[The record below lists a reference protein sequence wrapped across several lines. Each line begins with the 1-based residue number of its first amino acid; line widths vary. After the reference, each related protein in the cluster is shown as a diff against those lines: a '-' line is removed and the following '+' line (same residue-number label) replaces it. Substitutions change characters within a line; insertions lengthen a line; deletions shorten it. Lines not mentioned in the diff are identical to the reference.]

1 MATWSSWNGTRGA
14 GKGVLNSCAIP
25 IVSAPAPA
33 RAGLD
38 NPAPA
43 RHQCGRRPDEGKSSR
58 VHERGQDGK
67 TGCHCVGNLRNCTC
81 EMKTTEAERKYAAKQ
96 GIAEE
101 ESLKKGMEA
110 KSKEFVEKGAEVYAK
125 A

>member
-1 MATWSSWNGTRGA
+1 MTIVVVLA
-14 GKGVLNSCAIP
+14 G
-25 IVSAPAPA
+25 SA
-33 RAGLD
+33 
-38 NPAPA
+38 NPASC
-43 RHQCGRRPDEGKSSR
+43 RHQRGRRPDEGKSSR

-81 EMKTTEAERKYAAKQ
+81 EMKTTEAERKYAAGQ

-101 ESLKKGMEA
+101 EAPGMKA
-110 KSKEFVEKGAEVYAK
+110 KSREFVEKGAEVYAK